1 MGVKRFGYLQSLSH
15 NLLLGGNLDE
25 FADVECGYSESFRV
39 AKFTERFRVVRRS
52 KDHVLALE
60 GSQAFATLDASPMED
75 DVGNDDGLLGVN
87 FLLARWALLV
97 VKSSLHLFAFKS
109 LFFFLSD
116 NKKMFRFN

>member
-1 MGVKRFGYLQSLSH
+1 M
-15 NLLLGGNLDE
+15 LGGNLDE

-60 GSQAFATLDASPMED
+60 GSQAFATLDASPMDD